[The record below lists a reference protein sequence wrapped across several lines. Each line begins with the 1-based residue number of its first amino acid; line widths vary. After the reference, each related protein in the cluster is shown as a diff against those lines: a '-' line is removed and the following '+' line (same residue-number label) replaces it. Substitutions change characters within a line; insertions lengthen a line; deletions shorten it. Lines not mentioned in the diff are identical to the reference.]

1 MLDSNGAIFSFNTF
15 INQGSGANVGCY
27 GLGAWQL
34 QSTNY
39 SVTANTS
46 HSATVTYFT
55 GGTWTGLSSAYLR
68 ISVYTAAGAFVT
80 GNTLSIN
87 PSTANGTG
95 LTISWTPAPG
105 VTYKVFGAIVTDS
118 NYYPEPVCRVV
129 PSPTPSITPSIT
141 PTSSPCVCVCGT
153 TITNTAGYTIN
164 GSWTDCYEVV
174 HGFSLGAYQ
183 AYALP
188 CSGPEGSNIYVKYG
202 SVTADGPFTV
212 SYGSCTPPPTQTP
225 TPSVTPS
232 STPPPAYAH
241 CLEYSSVSC
250 NDACT
255 NYPIYGCYG

>member
-1 MLDSNGAIFSFNTF
+1 MG
-15 INQGSGANVGCY
+15 GSGTFTVPAGTTLRLRTYSFTNTPPSYWSTWIAATMSGAVAYNGGSISAGSITLYPNNGTMDFNASPDFTVVAGGNYTINV
-27 GLGAWQL
+27 
-34 QSTNY
+34 STY
-39 SVTANTS
+39 SPVPPSPT
-46 HSATVTYFT
+46 
-55 GGTWTGLSSAYLR
+55 
-68 ISVYTAAGAFVT
+68 
-80 GNTLSIN
+80 
-87 PSTANGTG
+87 PST
-95 LTISWTPAPG
+95 
-105 VTYKVFGAIVTDS
+105 
-118 NYYPEPVCRVV
+118 
-129 PSPTPSITPSIT
+129 TPSITPSIT

-255 NYPIYGCYG
+255 NYIGCNL